1 MGASVVVD
9 PKQLGRLLRHWNCR
23 LTSTGRKTGNP
34 RTVTIWFALGE
45 GVVYLTGSKEVPQ
58 WCRNLRANGDAVL
71 EIGGL
76 RMRGRARVV
85 DDEDEGRQIRQRFVE
100 RYLLAR
106 LSRPFGGY
114 SRSVPIVVENLET
127 VDA

>member
-1 MGASVVVD
+1 MRMSVPVNPED
-9 PKQLGRLLRHWNCR
+9 LGRVSRYWNCR
-23 LTSTGRKTGNP
+23 LTTIGRKTGNP
-34 RTVTIWFALGE
+34 RSVTIWFALGE

-76 RMRGRARVV
+76 RMRGRARLVE
-85 DDEDEGRQIRQRFVE
+85 DEDEGRRIRQRFVE

-114 SRSVPIVVENLET
+114 SRSLPVVVENLELG
-127 VDA
+127 DA